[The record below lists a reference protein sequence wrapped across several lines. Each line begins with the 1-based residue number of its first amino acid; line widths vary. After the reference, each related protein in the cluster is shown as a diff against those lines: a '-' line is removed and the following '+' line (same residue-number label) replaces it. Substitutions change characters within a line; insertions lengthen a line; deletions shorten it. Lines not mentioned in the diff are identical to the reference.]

1 LVPQHKQD
9 AEPLMDEHAA
19 DTGSSSDLAY
29 AYKPSLMGAPF
40 EFRLTPTALAWTK
53 GQYSNRV
60 PYDQFRRVRLS
71 YRPMTVQ
78 SHRFLA
84 ELWPANGPK
93 LQVASTSVRGIVE
106 QERHD
111 HAYCAFVRELHR
123 RIGATGA
130 PTAFLVGSPALLYW
144 PGVVVFVGASLA
156 LLVLSVRTL
165 RGGELAGI
173 ALMLGFFALFLWQ
186 VGTFFRR
193 NRPGTYRPDAI
204 PAQVLP

>member
-1 LVPQHKQD
+1 MDQPAIEAPDELV
-9 AEPLMDEHAA
+9 
-19 DTGSSSDLAY
+19 Y

-40 EFRLTPTALAWTK
+40 EFRLTPAALEWTK
-53 GQYSNRV
+53 GRYSDRV
-60 PYDQFRRVRLS
+60 PYDRFRRVRLS

-93 LQVASTSVRGIVE
+93 LQIASTSVRNMVE
-106 QERHD
+106 QERFD
-111 HAYCAFVRELHR
+111 AAYRAFVSELHR

-130 PTAFLVGSPALLYW
+130 PTAFLVGSPPLLYW
-144 PGVVVFVGASLA
+144 PGVLVFLAASLA
-156 LLVLSVRTL
+156 LLLVSIRAL
-165 RGGELAGI
+165 RSGELAGT
-173 ALMLGFFALFLWQ
+173 ALVLGFFAVFLWQ

-204 PAQVLP
+204 PDQVMPQPARSPAR